1 MPNRVVIGTQ
11 WGDEGKGKVV
21 DILSE
26 TSDIVARCQG
36 GANAGHTVIIGDKKS
51 VLHLIPS
58 GILHPECTCL
68 IGNGVVL
75 DIEQFFS
82 EIDQLNSEGIVTDGR
97 LFVSGLAHLVLP
109 YHKWTEQ
116 LNERGRGASKI
127 GTTLRGIGPAYTDK
141 YSRFGIRVFDLFFP
155 ERLKEKLEV
164 NFRIKASV
172 ISEFSS
178 EELSDISALHEQLLQ
193 YGERLFGMAVDA
205 SQLMHDA
212 YRDGKSMLFEGAQG
226 TLLDIDFGT
235 FPYVTSSN
243 TTIGG
248 IMTGLGVPP
257 GYIDETYGI
266 VKAYTTRVGSG
277 PFPTELTDDAGR
289 MMAERGNEFG
299 ATTGRPRRCG
309 WLDLKLLKR
318 SVDINGIDF
327 LALTKL
333 DVLDEFPEIKVCTEY
348 KVESGIEDNERLTFY
363 DLSNVKPVY
372 MSFKGWMQPTSGM
385 TNIQELPARAREYID
400 FIEEFTGVKIALI
413 STGPARNEAILMP
426 PLART
431 DGNVVYH

>member
-1 MPNRVVIGTQ
+1 MPNRVIIGTQ

-36 GANAGHTVIIGDKKS
+36 GANAGHTVIIGDKKF

-58 GILHPECTCL
+58 GILHPHCICL

-75 DIEQFFS
+75 DIEQFFT
-82 EIDQLNSEGIVTDGR
+82 EVDQLNVEDVDTSGR
-97 LFVSGLAHLVLP
+97 LFVSGLTHLVLP

-116 LNERGRGASKI
+116 LNEKKRGSSKI

-155 ERLKEKLEV
+155 EQLKEKLEV
-164 NFRIKASV
+164 NFRIKADV

-178 EELSDISALHEQLLQ
+178 EEFSNVSALHERLLE
-193 YGERLFGMAVDA
+193 YGERLSAMAVDA
-205 SQLMHDA
+205 SQFMHDA

-257 GYIDETYGI
+257 SYIDETFGI

-277 PFPTELTDDAGR
+277 PFPTELTDDVGKLLAENGR
-289 MMAERGNEFG
+289 EFG
-299 ATTGRPRRCG
+299 STTGRPRRCG
-309 WLDLKLLKR
+309 WLDLQLLKR
-318 SVDINGIDF
+318 SIEINGIGF

-333 DVLDEFPEIKVCTEY
+333 DVLDELPEIKVCTEY
-348 KVESGIEDNERLTFY
+348 EIDYGTDSDKRLTFF
-363 DLSNVKPVY
+363 DLNNVKPVY
-372 MSFKGWMQPTSGM
+372 KSFKGWMQPIAGI
-385 TNIQELPARAREYID
+385 TNIQELPARAREYVD
-400 FIEEFTGVKIALI
+400 FIEEFTGAKIALI
-413 STGPARNEAILMP
+413 STGPARNEAILLP
-426 PLART
+426 PLVRT